1 MAAIASSEQS
11 VLARIDNMDLKV
23 ESKTQVLNNTIDSLR
38 THLVDQ
44 IDGVRTEFGVKLGA
58 LAANADANQAR
69 LTSLE
74 EATNAYTDRIVE
86 LEQQVCSLK
95 DNVTALFDKTEDLE
109 GRQRRCNIRILG
121 VKEQFEAGSR
131 PVTSVAKLL
140 QEVLALDTTPTLDRA
155 HRGLQPIPMRGQRPR
170 PFIVKFHY
178 YQEKLEVL
186 RLAAK
191 KGPLSYNGDTV
202 LIFPDLPSTVAKR
215 RGTFRGVKDLLRKC
229 PDVKFGMLYPA
240 RLRITSSLGEK
251 IFTDPEAAK
260 DYVVK
265 HLVGGVQQDDD

>member
-1 MAAIASSEQS
+1 MSGSKSSKKAEAAKAAEGNATPSDIAKLMAAIASSEQS

-140 QEVLALDTTPTLDRA
+140 QE
-155 HRGLQPIPMRGQRPR
+155 
-170 PFIVKFHY
+170 
-178 YQEKLEVL
+178 EKLEVL